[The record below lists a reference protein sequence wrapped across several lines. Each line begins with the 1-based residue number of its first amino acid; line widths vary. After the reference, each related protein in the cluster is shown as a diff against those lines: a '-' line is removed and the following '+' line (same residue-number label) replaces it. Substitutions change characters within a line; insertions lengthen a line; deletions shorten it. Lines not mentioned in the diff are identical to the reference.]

1 MAAERLK
8 LSTLL
13 GNYPNAMALKNA
25 EVTSDLIAFDFAD
38 VKVSNTAF
46 KPLVRE
52 ARFDVGELAIVT
64 FLQAK
69 TYGKPYVLIPATVLG
84 RGQHHTIAYNPRRG
98 PLKASDLTRK
108 RVGVR
113 AYTQTTG
120 AWVRGFLADDYGVD
134 PAKVHWVTFEDPH
147 LAEYKDPDFVT
158 RAPASKNLVQMLLD
172 GELDA
177 AIVGDKLPDPQ
188 LAPLIPDADAV
199 ARQWAQTHGGVP
211 INHMMV
217 VRDTISQSRPGVVQ
231 EIYRMLR
238 ESRRAVPPP
247 ADGSALD
254 PWRFGVEANRRS
266 LEIIIDYS
274 FRQKLIPRIF
284 SVDELFDDCTRVDL
298 SCTGGPSE

>member
-1 MAAERLK
+1 MTSTLEK
-8 LSTLL
+8 IKVYTLL
-13 GNYPNAMALKNA
+13 GSYPNAIALKNG
-25 EVTSDLIAFDFAD
+25 EVTSNLVDFDFAD

-52 ARFDVGELAIVT
+52 AKFDVGELAIVT

-69 TYGKPYVLIPATVLG
+69 AYGKPYVLMPATVLG
-84 RGQHHTIAYNPRRG
+84 RGQHHTIAYNPQRG
-98 PLKASDLTRK
+98 RLNASELMGK

-120 AWVRGFLADDYGVD
+120 AWVRGFLTDDYGVD
-134 PAKVHWVTFEDPH
+134 PAKIHWVTFEDPH
-147 LAEYKDPDFVT
+147 LVEYKDPEFVS
-158 RAPASKNLVQMLLD
+158 RAPESKTLTQMLLD

-177 AIVGDKLPDPQ
+177 AIVGDKLPDPR

-199 ARQWAQTHGGVP
+199 ARKWAQTHGGVP

-217 VRDTISQSRPGVVQ
+217 VRDRISKSRPDMVK

-238 ESRRAVPPP
+238 DSRRAVPPP
-247 ADGSALD
+247 ADNSVLD
-254 PWRFGVEANRRS
+254 PWRFGIEANRRS

-274 FRQKLIPRIF
+274 FRQKLIPRMF
-284 SVDELFDDCTRVDL
+284 LVDELFDDCTHALV
-298 SCTGGPSE
+298 

>member
-1 MAAERLK
+1 MTAEKIK

-13 GNYPNAMALKNA
+13 GSYPNAMALKDGA
-25 EVTSDLIAFDFAD
+25 VKSDLVAFDFAD

-52 ARFDVGELAIVT
+52 AKFDVAELAIVT

-69 TYGKPYVLIPATVLG
+69 VYGKPYALIPATVLG
-84 RGQHHTIAYNPRRG
+84 RGQHHTIAYNPERG
-98 PLKASDLTRK
+98 PLKASGLTGK

-134 PAKVHWVTFEDPH
+134 TAKVHWVTFEDPH
-147 LAEYKDPDFVT
+147 LAEYMDPDFVT
-158 RAPASKNLVQMLLD
+158 RAPEGKNLTQMLLD

-177 AIVGDKLPDPQ
+177 AIVGDKLPDPR
-188 LAPLIPDADAV
+188 LKPLVPEADAV

-217 VRDTISQSRPGVVQ
+217 VRDKIAKSRPDVVK

-238 ESRRAVPPP
+238 DSRRVVPPA
-247 ADGSALD
+247 ADNGLLD

-266 LEIIIDYS
+266 LEIIIEYS
-274 FRQKLIPRIF
+274 VRQKLIPRKF
-284 SVDELFDDCTRVDL
+284 SVDELFDESMRAL
-298 SCTGGPSE
+298 A

>member
-1 MAAERLK
+1 MAAEKVK

-13 GNYPNAMALKNA
+13 GSYPNVMALKDGA
-25 EVTSDLIAFDFAD
+25 VKSDLVALEFAD

-52 ARFDVGELAIVT
+52 ARFDVAELAIVT

-69 TYGKPYVLIPATVLG
+69 VYGKPYVLIPATVLG
-84 RGQHHTIAYNPRRG
+84 RGQHHTIAYNPERG
-98 PLKASDLTRK
+98 PLKASDLTGK

-134 PAKVHWVTFEDPH
+134 TSRVRWVTFEDPH
-147 LAEYKDPDFVT
+147 LAEYEDPDFVT
-158 RAPASKNLVQMLLD
+158 RAPEGKNLSQMLLD

-177 AIVGDKLPDPQ
+177 AIVGDKLPDPR
-188 LAPLIPDADAV
+188 LKPLIPEADAV
-199 ARQWAQTHGGVP
+199 AHQWAQKHGGVP

-217 VRDTISQSRPGVVQ
+217 VRDGIAKSRPDVVK
-231 EIYRMLR
+231 EIYRILR
-238 ESRRAVPPP
+238 DSRRAVPPP
-247 ADGSALD
+247 ADNGLLD
-254 PWRFGVEANRRS
+254 PWRFGVEASRRS

-274 FRQKLIPRIF
+274 FRQKLIPRKF
-284 SVDELFDDCTRVDL
+284 SVDELFDDSMRAL
-298 SCTGGPSE
+298 I

>member
-1 MAAERLK
+1 VTPTIGKAK
-8 LSTLL
+8 LATLL
-13 GNYPNAMALKNA
+13 GNYPNTMALKKG
-25 EVTSDLIAFDFAD
+25 EVTSSLVDFDFAD

-52 ARFDVGELAIVT
+52 AKFDLAELAIVT

-84 RGQHHTIAYNPRRG
+84 RGQHHTIAYNPQRG
-98 PLKASDLTRK
+98 PLNPADLAGK

-134 PAKVHWVTFEDPH
+134 LAKVHWVTFEDPH

-158 RAPASKNLVQMLLD
+158 RAPEGKTLVQMLLD

-177 AIVGDKLPDPQ
+177 AIVGDNLPDPRLKQ
-188 LAPLIPDADAV
+188 LVPDADAV
-199 ARQWAQTHGGVP
+199 ACNWAETHGGVP

-217 VRDTISQSRPGVVQ
+217 VRETISKSRPDLVA
-231 EIYRMLR
+231 EIYCVLR
-238 ESRRAVPPP
+238 ESRRAAPPP
-247 ADGSALD
+247 ESGLLD

-266 LEIIIDYS
+266 LEIIIAYS
-274 FRQKLIPRIF
+274 LRQKLIPRIF
-284 SVDELFDDCTRVDL
+284 SVDELFDDCTRAFA
-298 SCTGGPSE
+298 

>member
-1 MAAERLK
+1 MTKSK
-8 LSTLL
+8 LFTLL
-13 GNYPNAMALKNA
+13 GNYPNTLALRKG
-25 EVTSDLIAFDFAD
+25 EVESDLIEFNFAD
-38 VKVSNTAF
+38 VEVSNTAF

-52 ARFDVGELAIVT
+52 AKFDVAELAIVT

-69 TYGKPYVLIPATVLG
+69 TYGKPYALIPATVLG
-84 RGQHHTIAYNPRRG
+84 RGQHHTIVYNPQRG
-98 PLKASDLTRK
+98 ELTPADVTGK

-134 PAKVHWVTFEDPH
+134 TAKVRWITFEDPH

-158 RAPASKNLVQMLLD
+158 RAPQGRTLVQMLLD

-177 AIVGDKLPDPQ
+177 AIVGDTLPDRR
-188 LAPLIPDADAV
+188 LKPLIPDADAV
-199 ARQWAQTHGGVP
+199 ARKWAETHGGVP

-217 VRDTISQSRPGVVQ
+217 VRDSIAKSRPDIVQ
-231 EIYRMLR
+231 EIYRVLQ

-247 ADGSALD
+247 QGGLLD

-266 LEIIIDYS
+266 LEIVIDHS
-274 FRQKLIPRIF
+274 FRQKLIPRKF
-284 SVDELFDDCTRVDL
+284 SVDELF
-298 SCTGGPSE
+298 EI

>member
-1 MAAERLK
+1 MTVEK
-8 LSTLL
+8 VKFSTLL
-13 GNYPNAMALKNA
+13 GSYPNTTALKDGAVN
-25 EVTSDLIAFDFAD
+25 SDLVAFDFAD

-46 KPLVRE
+46 KPLVRD
-52 ARFDVGELAIVT
+52 AKFDVAELAIVT

-69 TYGKPYVLIPATVLG
+69 VYGKPYALIPATVLG
-84 RGQHHTIAYNPRRG
+84 RGQHHTIAYNPERG
-98 PLKASDLTRK
+98 ALKPSELTGK

-134 PAKVHWVTFEDPH
+134 TAKVRWVTFEDPH

-158 RAPASKNLVQMLLD
+158 RAPEGKNLTQMLLD

-177 AIVGDKLPDPQ
+177 AIVGDKLPDPR
-188 LAPLIPDADAV
+188 LKPLIPDADAV

-217 VRDTISQSRPGVVQ
+217 VRNTIAKTRSDAVK
-231 EIYRMLR
+231 EIYRMLHD
-238 ESRRAVPPP
+238 SRRAVPPP
-247 ADGSALD
+247 ADNGLLD
-254 PWRFGVEANRRS
+254 PWRFGIEPNRRS

-274 FRQKLIPRIF
+274 FRQRLIPRKF
-284 SVDELFDDCTRVDL
+284 SVDELFEDSLLALT
-298 SCTGGPSE
+298 